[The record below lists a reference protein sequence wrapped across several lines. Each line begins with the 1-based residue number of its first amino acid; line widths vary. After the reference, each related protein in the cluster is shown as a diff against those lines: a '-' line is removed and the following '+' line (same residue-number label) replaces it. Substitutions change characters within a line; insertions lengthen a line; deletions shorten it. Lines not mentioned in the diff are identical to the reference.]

1 MDGFFVKSLFF
12 VQIFCN
18 FSKFKNNQWIC
29 RLICHFDFAASDDDV
44 FCCDSLQEFNKLRQ
58 ENNYLRSKLKK
69 SEQELEDTRG
79 SLIIV
84 REEKDKLKKKV
95 SVFVK
100 FFYGIQQF
108 QQHLRI
114 VSWAFQ
120 RSN

>member
-1 MDGFFVKSLFF
+1 M
-12 VQIFCN
+12 
-18 FSKFKNNQWIC
+18 
-29 RLICHFDFAASDDDV
+29 

-100 FFYGIQQF
+100 SFYGIQQF

-114 VSWAFQ
+114 VS
-120 RSN
+120 